1 MLKMKRI
8 QLQQPLIFAH
18 LPQQQ
23 FHEFDL
29 VHWTLAWLQ
38 NQNLKFNSTSQP
50 ANSRAEFSFAN
61 VNFWPQNQICSII
74 SRLAP
79 TWGGLA
85 VIPALRVAAGAQ
97 TSKQDPHSM
106 TGISAE
112 REVEQGV
119 DHGGGVDSPLHDRDV
134 GLAHRD
140 EGVQG

>member
-50 ANSRAEFSFAN
+50 ANSRAEFNFAN

-74 SRLAP
+74 SKLAP
-79 TWGGLA
+79 T
-85 VIPALRVAAGAQ
+85 
-97 TSKQDPHSM
+97 
-106 TGISAE
+106 
-112 REVEQGV
+112 
-119 DHGGGVDSPLHDRDV
+119 
-134 GLAHRD
+134 
-140 EGVQG
+140 